1 LEDLEVE
8 DDAIELLEDR
18 NSSLANYVDYMASF
32 TFSQIALS
40 VTEVGLNGVSS
51 LLNSGAQG
59 TSNLA
64 RTTRTVRR
72 RGAKANPGVANSIL
86 SVANFTG
93 VNFILGLAGLRLG
106 ARTKGNVKN
115 VEKALPTDEDLIQH
129 AEGTKMLSDEMLDN
143 YFSGDSDFVPE
154 EGESDSESSSE
165 SSASSDEE
173 VVDNLTPVVVRVEMT
188 GEERLEDLG
197 EENREVIFEEGHCL
211 PMKIKEEPMDDVV
224 YEEGYCLPKTTAIK
238 EERVDVPVAEA
249 DELPVAEA
257 VQDSVFSQIID
268 EAKEFVGKIV
278 SESLDESMK

>member
-1 LEDLEVE
+1 MEDLEVE